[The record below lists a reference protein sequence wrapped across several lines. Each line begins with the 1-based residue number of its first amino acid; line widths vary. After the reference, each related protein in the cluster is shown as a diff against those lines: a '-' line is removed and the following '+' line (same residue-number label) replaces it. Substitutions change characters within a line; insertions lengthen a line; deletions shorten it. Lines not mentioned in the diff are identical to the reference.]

1 MKKLLL
7 AAALAAVS
15 SAAHAQYFGTGSNS
29 QNHPVGG
36 YTTSEAPT
44 FSRTKRPI
52 QTARNTTTIQRA
64 ATSIRTP
71 VRLAPELQGTDGS
84 RLAIRYRHPRVGRG
98 GTASLGV
105 GCVW

>member
-36 YTTSEAPT
+36 YTTQRGTYVQPYQATNPN
-44 FSRTKRPI
+44 RTQYDNYSTRGNVNPYTG
-52 QTARNTTTIQRA
+52 QVGT
-64 ATSIRTP
+64 RTP
-71 VRLAPELQGTDGS
+71 
-84 RLAIRYRHPRVGRG
+84 RY
-98 GTASLGV
+98 
-105 GCVW
+105 